1 LHHAAV
7 FFIEVTLRMK
17 YFLILASSLLFF
29 SCNSGEQEQ
38 AAQIRKEKQEEVF
51 PVGLFFR
58 EQINRVDSLKLPTVK
73 ITSIRGKTSTEA
85 ISIEEFRL
93 LAEEFV
99 QADISNG
106 AVKDAYKETSFAD
119 QSIPSV
125 TLTYSTPD
133 SSKEIQRL
141 DVIIK
146 PNPVNDDQVSSIYIE
161 KHVRLKDTSILKKM
175 YWKANENFQVITSK
189 KIPAGKESITQVK
202 VSWNGMN

>member
-1 LHHAAV
+1 
-7 FFIEVTLRMK
+7 MK
-17 YFLILASSLLFF
+17 YFLILASPLFLF

-38 AAQIRKEKQEEVF
+38 AKQIRKETQEEVF

-73 ITSIRGKTSTEA
+73 MTSIRGKTSTEA

-99 QADISNG
+99 QSDISDST
-106 AVKDAYKETSFAD
+106 VKNAYKESSFAD

-141 DVIIK
+141 DIIIR
-146 PNPVNDDQVSSIYIE
+146 PDPVQNDQVSSVYIE
-161 KHVRLKDTSILKKM
+161 KHVRLKDTSVLKKM